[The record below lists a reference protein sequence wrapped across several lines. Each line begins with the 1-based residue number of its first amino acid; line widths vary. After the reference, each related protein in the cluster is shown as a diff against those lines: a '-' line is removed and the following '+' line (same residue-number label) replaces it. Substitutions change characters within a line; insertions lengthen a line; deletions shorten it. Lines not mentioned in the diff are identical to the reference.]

1 MLQVRIAEVN
11 EVEGIFSTLMCDVAE
26 LRRLFIQANALNL
39 VNLDEQGVNV
49 ILVGHCSYG

>member
-1 MLQVRIAEVN
+1 MLQVRIAEAN
-11 EVEGIFSTLMCDVAE
+11 EAEGIFSTLMGDVAE
-26 LRRLFIQANALNL
+26 PRRLFIQANALNL

>member
-11 EVEGIFSTLMCDVAE
+11 ETEGIFSTLMCDVAE

>member
-11 EVEGIFSTLMCDVAE
+11 EAEGIFSTLMGDVAE
-26 LRRLFIQANALNL
+26 PRRLFIQANALNL